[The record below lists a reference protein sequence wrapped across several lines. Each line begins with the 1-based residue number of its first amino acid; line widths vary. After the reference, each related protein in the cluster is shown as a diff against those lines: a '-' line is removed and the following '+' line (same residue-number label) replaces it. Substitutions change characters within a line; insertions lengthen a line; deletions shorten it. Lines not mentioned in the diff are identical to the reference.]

1 MLWVIGVGVESRDL
15 LTVTHKSA
23 YWAMP
28 PAIKSVPYAQLN
40 RLISTSLERVS
51 HANLEQLAVVPHLKK
66 PVREASESEQFLNA
80 LDSCPGAKPAVLAVT
95 PGYCDAYVPASL
107 APELPMVLSN
117 LRI

>member
-1 MLWVIGVGVESRDL
+1 MGYATCNQVSSICTTKSTNIDFIGKKSKSCESG
-15 LTVTHKSA
+15 A
-23 YWAMP
+23 
-28 PAIKSVPYAQLN
+28 
-40 RLISTSLERVS
+40 TSS
-51 HANLEQLAVVPHLKK
+51 SSSSKK
-66 PVREASESEQFLNA
+66 PVSEASESEQFLNA

>member
-1 MLWVIGVGVESRDL
+1 MGYATCNQVSSICTTKSTNIDFIGKKSKSCESG
-15 LTVTHKSA
+15 A
-23 YWAMP
+23 
-28 PAIKSVPYAQLN
+28 
-40 RLISTSLERVS
+40 TSS
-51 HANLEQLAVVPHLKK
+51 SSSSKK

-80 LDSCPGAKPAVLAVT
+80 LASCPGAKPAVLAVT

>member
-1 MLWVIGVGVESRDL
+1 MGYATCNQVSSICTTKSTNIDFIGKKSWSCESG
-15 LTVTHKSA
+15 A
-23 YWAMP
+23 
-28 PAIKSVPYAQLN
+28 
-40 RLISTSLERVS
+40 TSS
-51 HANLEQLAVVPHLKK
+51 SSSSKK
-66 PVREASESEQFLNA
+66 PVSEASESEQMQFLNT